1 MTRTESH
8 PAWLLPSGFEDV
20 LPARTEALER
30 CRRALLDL
38 YARWGYRQVIPP
50 LVEHLESLLTG
61 SAADLDLQTWKLLDQ
76 DSGRLVGLRSDMT
89 PQMAR
94 IDAQTSSAKEVRRLS
109 YAGTVLRARPD
120 LLGGSRAPFQMG
132 AELFGVEGAEGDLEV
147 LSLMVESLIHCAVP
161 DLLLDIGHVGI
172 SQTLADA
179 AGLEGAL
186 RAELLRHVERKA
198 WSDVRTWL
206 REHHCGMELTADFHA
221 LSGLQGD
228 FDVLEQARRYLG
240 HYPAVRAALDDLQC
254 VWLVLR
260 ARYPDLEIQCDLSE
274 IHGHRYHTGLLF
286 SLFGPQRGEAL
297 ASGGRY
303 DDIGAAFG
311 RRRAATGFSL
321 DIKPLLP
328 GFPDSGRMGRVWA
341 PAGMDDLLWQ
351 SIQEHRR
358 AGFVVLQDLLRQD
371 VPSPQDL
378 QAQGFDAVLI
388 QEATGWK
395 VQRLDS

>member
-147 LSLMVESLIHCAVP
+147 LSLMVESLVHCAVP

-206 REHHCGMELTADFHA
+206 REHHCGMELTADFDA

-240 HYPAVRAALDDLQC
+240 HYPAVRAALDDLQR
-254 VWLVLR
+254 VWSVLR
-260 ARYPDLEIQCDLSE
+260 ARYPDLAIQCDLSE

-321 DIKPLLP
+321 DIKPLLL
-328 GFPDSGRMGRVWA
+328 GLPDSGRIGRIWA

-371 VPSPQDL
+371 APSPQIL
-378 QAQGFDAVLI
+378 RAQGFDAVLI

>member
-38 YARWGYRQVIPP
+38 YAQWGYRQVIPP

-132 AELFGVEGAEGDLEV
+132 AELFGVEGPEGDLEV

-186 RAELLRHVERKA
+186 RADLLRHVERKA

-206 REHHCGMELTADFHA
+206 REHHCGMELTADFDA

-240 HYPAVRAALDDLQC
+240 HYPAVRAALDDLQR
-254 VWLVLR
+254 VWSVLR
-260 ARYPDLEIQCDLSE
+260 ARYPDLAIQCDLSE

-321 DIKPLLP
+321 DIKPLLL
-328 GFPDSGRMGRVWA
+328 GLPDSGRIGRIWA

-371 VPSPQDL
+371 APSPQIL
-378 QAQGFDAVLI
+378 RAQGFDAVLI

>member
-38 YARWGYRQVIPP
+38 YAQWGYRQVIPP

-109 YAGTVLRARPD
+109 YAGTVLRDRPD

-186 RAELLRHVERKA
+186 RADLLRHVERKA

-206 REHHCGMELTADFHA
+206 REHHCGMELTADFDA

-254 VWLVLR
+254 VWSVLR
-260 ARYPDLEIQCDLSE
+260 ARYPDLAIQCDLSE

-321 DIKPLLP
+321 DIKPLLL
-328 GFPDSGRMGRVWA
+328 GLPDSGRIGRIWA

-371 VPSPQDL
+371 APSPQSL
-378 QAQGFDAVLI
+378 RAQGFDAVLI

>member
-30 CRRALLDL
+30 CRRVLLDL
-38 YARWGYRQVIPP
+38 YAQWGYRQVIPP

-147 LSLMVESLIHCAVP
+147 LSLMVESLIHCAIP

-206 REHHCGMELTADFHA
+206 QEHHCGMELTADFDA

-240 HYPAVRAALDDLQC
+240 HYPAVRAALDDLQR
-254 VWLVLR
+254 VWSVLR
-260 ARYPDLEIQCDLSE
+260 ARYPDLAIQCDLSE

-321 DIKPLLP
+321 DIKPLLL
-328 GFPDSGRMGRVWA
+328 GLPDSGRIGRIWA

-371 VPSPQDL
+371 APSPQSL

>member
-94 IDAQTSSAKEVRRLS
+94 IDAQTSSAKEIRRLS

-147 LSLMVESLIHCAVP
+147 LSLMVESLVHCAVP

-228 FDVLEQARRYLG
+228 FGVLEQARQHLG
-240 HYPAVRAALDDLQC
+240 HYPAVRLALDDLQC
-254 VWLVLR
+254 VWSVLR
-260 ARYPDLEIQCDLSE
+260 ARYPDLAIQCDLSE

-321 DIKPLLP
+321 DIKPLLL
-328 GFPDSGRMGRVWA
+328 GLPDSGRIGRIWA

-371 VPSPQDL
+371 APSPQIL
-378 QAQGFDAVLI
+378 RAQGFDAVLI

>member
-38 YARWGYRQVIPP
+38 YAQWGYRQVIPP

-206 REHHCGMELTADFHA
+206 QEHHCGMELTADFDA

-240 HYPAVRAALDDLQC
+240 HYPAVRAALDDLQR
-254 VWLVLR
+254 VWSVLR
-260 ARYPDLEIQCDLSE
+260 ARYPDLAIQCDLSE

-321 DIKPLLP
+321 DIKPLLL
-328 GFPDSGRMGRVWA
+328 GLPDSGRIGRIWA

-371 VPSPQDL
+371 APSPQIL
-378 QAQGFDAVLI
+378 RAQGFDAVLI